1 MPNKGTRVC
10 SLLHQ
15 IALLYPTNASP
26 WFKMQSSY
34 LKNSLIKSDI
44 AVFIPQPL
52 RAAGLLLSPIVSGL
66 AGRWLVGGEK
76 FVQGCVSE
84 TVRCRKLTLDRDIGW
99 GGGGGGGGMCA
110 TSWYDLD
117 LAFDLAVVT
126 LKFKFLSRLYLRN
139 CKVWEVNTWQVH
151 WLGV

>member
-1 MPNKGTRVC
+1 MPNKGTRVY

-44 AVFIPQPL
+44 IVFIPQPL

-66 AGRWLVGGEK
+66 AGRQAGGGEK

-84 TVRCRKLTLDRDIGW
+84 TVRCRKLILDRDIGW
-99 GGGGGGGGMCA
+99 VCRCA

-139 CKVWEVNTWQVH
+139 RKV
-151 WLGV
+151 